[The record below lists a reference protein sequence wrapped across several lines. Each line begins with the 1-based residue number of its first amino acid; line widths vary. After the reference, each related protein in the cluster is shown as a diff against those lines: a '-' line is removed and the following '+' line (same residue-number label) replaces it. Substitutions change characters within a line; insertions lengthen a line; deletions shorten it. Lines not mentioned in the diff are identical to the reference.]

1 MMIKNYLKIAWR
13 NLVKNPLFSFINV
26 FGLTLSIYVCMMV
39 MVQVKD
45 DLSYDLFHPYPGR
58 TYRIISD
65 VIENK
70 DNKHYKLASTPLPLK
85 SQLSQQKD
93 IIEQAVQLYPALKG
107 KAINGDKEL
116 YINGAFTD
124 PSFFKVFGFR
134 LSVGNEKTAL
144 QLTNGIV
151 LSSET
156 AARFFGKVDPI
167 GKIIS
172 FDKMGI
178 FQVTG
183 VLKQKPGKSHID
195 FDAYASSLAITQLEN
210 AKLLPEL
217 QNNWNS
223 MNNGYTYV
231 LLEIRYQTEY

>member
-1 MMIKNYLKIAWR
+1 MIKNYLKIAWR
-13 NLVKNPLFSFINV
+13 NLVKNPLFSFINI

-45 DLSYDLFHPYPGR
+45 ELSYDLFHPYPGR

-85 SQLSQQKD
+85 NELSQQKD
-93 IIEQAVQLYPALKG
+93 IIEEAVQLYPAFKG

-134 LSVGNEKTAL
+134 LSAGNEKTAL
-144 QLTNGIV
+144 ELTKGIV

-156 AARFFGKVDPI
+156 AARFFGKADPI

-172 FDKMGI
+172 FD
-178 FQVTG
+178 
-183 VLKQKPGKSHID
+183 
-195 FDAYASSLAITQLEN
+195 
-210 AKLLPEL
+210 
-217 QNNWNS
+217 
-223 MNNGYTYV
+223 
-231 LLEIRYQTEY
+231 